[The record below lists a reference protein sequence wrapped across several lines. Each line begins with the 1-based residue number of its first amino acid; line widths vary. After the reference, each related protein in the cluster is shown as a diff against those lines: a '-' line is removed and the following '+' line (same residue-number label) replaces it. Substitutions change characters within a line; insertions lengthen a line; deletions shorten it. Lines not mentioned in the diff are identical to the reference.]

1 MRKPSV
7 RGSSAATHPA
17 ADATLLALVKACLEI
32 EARHRAAEDHL
43 IIAEERRKE
52 PKPPREVLRTEADLQ
67 LGLFVGSS
75 LGSPYSETEIKALR
89 VFCHSHAHTNIASN
103 EETSAYFRAVE
114 ILRGWA
120 TWQGDVRQEEERSGY
135 AKAEAVDRALA
146 DEHDALLSQI
156 ALARPTTIDGLLAKV
171 RAARWTMAR
180 YTDAERSELAHARL
194 VKSLS
199 EFGPDEDAM
208 QMSLMRDLFDLA
220 SRRA

>member
-1 MRKPSV
+1 
-7 RGSSAATHPA
+7 
-17 ADATLLALVKACLEI
+17 
-32 EARHRAAEDHL
+32 
-43 IIAEERRKE
+43 
-52 PKPPREVLRTEADLQ
+52 
-67 LGLFVGSS
+67 

-89 VFCHSHAHTNIASN
+89 VFCRSHAHTNIASN

-120 TWQGDVRQEEERSGY
+120 NWQGDVRQEEERSGY

-156 ALARPTTIDGLLAKV
+156 ALARPTTVDGLLAKV

-180 YTDAERSELAHARL
+180 YTDAERTELAHTRL

-208 QMSLMRDLFDLA
+208 QLSLMRDLFDLA

>member
-17 ADATLLALVKACLEI
+17 ADATLLALVKDCLEV
-32 EARHRAAEDHL
+32 EARHRAAEDQL
-43 IIAEERRKE
+43 IIAEGRRHE
-52 PKPPREVLRTEADLQ
+52 PEPPREVLRTEADLQ

-75 LGSPYSETEIKALR
+75 LGSPYIEAETKALR
-89 VFCHSHAHTNIASN
+89 VFCRSHAHTNIASN

-120 TWQGDVRQEEERSGY
+120 AWQGDVRQEEERSGY

-156 ALARPTTIDGLLAKV
+156 ALARPTTTDGLLAKV

-180 YTDAERSELAHARL
+180 HTDAERSELAHARL

-208 QMSLMRDLFDLA
+208 QLSLMRDLFELA
-220 SRRA
+220 SRMA

>member
-7 RGSSAATHPA
+7 RRSSAATHPA
-17 ADATLLALVKACLEI
+17 ADATLLALVKECLEV
-32 EARHRAAEDHL
+32 EARHRAAEDQL
-43 IIAEERRKE
+43 IIAEERRNE
-52 PKPPREVLRTEADLQ
+52 PKPPREVLRTETDLQ

-89 VFCHSHAHTNIASN
+89 VFCRSQALTNIACN
-103 EETSAYFRAVE
+103 EKTDAYFRAVA
-114 ILRGWA
+114 IIRAWA
-120 TWQGDVRQEEERSGY
+120 TWQDSIRQEEERSGY
-135 AKAEAVDRALA
+135 AKAEAIDRALA

-180 YTDAERSELAHARL
+180 HTDAERSELAHARL
-194 VKSLS
+194 AKSLS

-208 QMSLMRDLFDLA
+208 QMSLARDLFDLA
-220 SRRA
+220 LRRA